1 MALPDQF
8 WTPNEFGVRGGI
20 ENAFMSTTLVRD
32 VAMGYAIGDSS
43 KIGIVIE
50 VQQGMV
56 NRGADISFIS
66 QCTALHRV
74 SCLKPFI
81 EDHPLR
87 CHHIVAMVNL
97 EMFSYRCH
105 GQS

>member
-1 MALPDQF
+1 
-8 WTPNEFGVRGGI
+8 
-20 ENAFMSTTLVRD
+20 MSTTLERS
-32 VAMGYAIGDSS
+32 VALQYASGGSMGIL
-43 KIGIVIE
+43 IE